1 MPSREEQTWSEE
13 RTWKVGPLAE
23 ASGLT
28 VRTLHHWD
36 EIGLLR
42 PSRRTSRG
50 HRAYTEQ
57 DVVRLYQVL
66 ALRRLGLGLETIA
79 TCLDAG
85 VDPRR
90 LVREHLAA
98 TEASLAALHTLR
110 ERLARLQDA
119 LDAERTPGTA
129 ELLRLVQAVG
139 ATGAAAGEALRRHLD
154 EDQLHALADHAAAL
168 GPAAHYLLEV
178 EWPQLYRRAEA
189 LRTAGTDPA
198 DPRVRRIAARLDE
211 LSRLF
216 SGGDTTLSAAVRT
229 AWREDPGAL
238 SGDPAAPA
246 DAWAPLRAF
255 LDRARQVSR

>member
-1 MPSREEQTWSEE
+1 MTSSGQ
-13 RTWKVGPLAE
+13 TWKVGPLAE

-36 EIGLLR
+36 QIGLLS
-42 PSRRTSRG
+42 PSRRTASG

-57 DVVRLYQVL
+57 DVVRLYQIL

-85 VDPRR
+85 VDPQR

-110 ERLARLQDA
+110 ERLTHLHTELA
-119 LDAERTPGTA
+119 AERSPDTA
-129 ELLRLVQAVG
+129 DLLRLLQAVG
-139 ATGAAAGEALRRHLD
+139 GTGPAADEALRRHLD

-178 EWPQLYRRAEA
+178 EWPQLYRRAEE
-189 LRTAGTDPA
+189 LRSAGTDPA
-198 DPRVRRIAARLDE
+198 DPRVRRIADRLDE

-229 AWREDPGAL
+229 AWREDPAAL

-246 DAWAPLRAF
+246 DAWADLRTF
-255 LDRARQVSR
+255 LDHARRTS

>member
-1 MPSREEQTWSEE
+1 MPSVEQ
-13 RTWKVGPLAE
+13 TWKVGPLAE

-36 EIGLLR
+36 ELGLLC
-42 PSRRTSRG
+42 PSRRTASG
-50 HRAYTEQ
+50 HRAYTEP
-57 DVVRLYQVL
+57 DVVRLYQIL

-98 TEASLAALHTLR
+98 TEASLAALRDLH
-110 ERLARLQDA
+110 ERLGH
-119 LDAERTPGTA
+119 LDTELAAEREPGTA
-129 ELLRLVQAVG
+129 DLLRLVRAVG
-139 ATGAAAGEALRRHLD
+139 ATGPAADEALRRHLD

-189 LRTAGTDPA
+189 LRTAGADPA

-216 SGGDTTLSAAVRT
+216 SGGDTALSAAVRT
-229 AWREDPGAL
+229 AWREEPAAL
-238 SGDPAAPA
+238 SGDPDAPA
-246 DAWAPLRAF
+246 DAWADLRTF
-255 LDRARQVSR
+255 LDRARGAAS

>member
-1 MPSREEQTWSEE
+1 MPSSEQ
-13 RTWKVGPLAE
+13 TWKVGPLAE

-36 EIGLLR
+36 HLGLLS
-42 PSRRTSRG
+42 PSRRTASG
-50 HRAYTEQ
+50 HRAYTER
-57 DVVRLYQVL
+57 DVVRLYQIL

-85 VDPRR
+85 VDARR

-98 TEASLAALHTLR
+98 TEASLAALQELR
-110 ERLARLQDA
+110 ERLDH
-119 LDAERTPGTA
+119 LDGELAAEREPGT
-129 ELLRLVQAVG
+129 EDLLRLVR
-139 ATGAAAGEALRRHLD
+139 ATGATRPAADEALRRHLD

-168 GPAAHYLLEV
+168 GPSAHYLLEV

-189 LRTAGTDPA
+189 LRAAGTDAA

-229 AWREDPGAL
+229 AWRKDPAAL

-246 DAWAPLRAF
+246 DAWADLRTF
-255 LDRARQVSR
+255 LDLARGTAS